1 MTMSM
6 QAPMLP
12 GTGAPPP
19 QPPQETPLD
28 GYFANLEPEKLIGE
42 LRTREKNQWTSLNN
56 RGVPT
61 LWRLIYA
68 QAFGIDPN
76 TSRNSTQRLEFCG
89 PQAQYVRFRM
99 QLTRMH
105 IKQRNTLAAGQRPS
119 FNCVASNDDASA
131 LASTPIAG
139 KVLTYVFREA
149 KGEQALYGGLDADGY
164 FGEGFVWM
172 RWDDQGGDVQQI
184 DIQEPVNDQF
194 TGKPLID
201 PQTGQQVTKPAK
213 KAQRTGAPKYKRL
226 FPWNVIRDT
235 AEEDPSWYIVR
246 ERASKAELMAR
257 FPEHADRIQ
266 NMNLKRETEPG
277 LLEQFA
283 WDLSS
288 ATDDLVLVKHFY
300 HRNSAAVPG
309 GRYVGYVE
317 DLPLWDVPCPLES
330 GMPLVSICSARYFD
344 TPIGYPEASDL
355 LSQQEMLDELLS
367 QAATN
372 ILKFGNQNIWGQD
385 GVEFD
390 EVKFMQGG
398 NYFTLKENQ
407 QPPQVIQWAELPD
420 ATKYLL
426 EYLPN
431 SMGKTSG
438 MNPTVL
444 GTPETNITSG
454 VFASLMQATAEK
466 FVSATQAA
474 FDFAVTE
481 LGNMTLEFIR
491 TNGDVSFEAEV
502 SGDANLPY
510 MRFFSSNDFQGIR
523 RVQVTRQ
530 SPVLNNIGGRFEV
543 FQATVNLP
551 KDQRQAAM
559 QLLTTGD
566 PSAYMEHDMSALI
579 LIRKENEQ
587 LALGQEMEVSMTD
600 DHLLHCGG
608 TNGHRFALDRL
619 RTQDPPKDPNELAQW
634 NLGKQTLAAHIN
646 NHAGIW
652 QNTNPVLAAVC
663 GIPAPPMMDPMT
675 GQMVPHQL
683 PTAGGGPQ
691 MGGQQPAP
699 GGSGAMKAAPKP
711 APQIPGQPQTAPQNG
726 AQTPRRATGNPKGV
740 PSP

>member
-6 QAPMLP
+6 QAPVQLP
-12 GTGAPPP
+12 GTGV
-19 QPPQETPLD
+19 QPAENPLD

-89 PQAQYVRFRM
+89 PQANYVRFRM

-119 FNCVASNDDASA
+119 FSCVASNDDSSA
-131 LASTPIAG
+131 LAQTPIAG

-149 KGEQALYGGLDADGY
+149 RGEQALYKALDSDGY
-164 FGEGFVWM
+164 FGEGFVWL
-172 RWDDQGGDVQQI
+172 RWDDQAGDVQQI
-184 DIQEPVNDQF
+184 DVQEPVNDQF
-194 TGKPLID
+194 TGAPLVD

-213 KAQRTGAPKYKRL
+213 KAKRTGAPKYKAL
-226 FPWNVIRDT
+226 YPWNVIRDT

-257 FPEHADRIQ
+257 YPEHADRIQ
-266 NMNLKRETEPG
+266 NMTLKRETEPG

-300 HRNSAAVPG
+300 HRNCSAVPG

-330 GMPLVSICSARYFD
+330 SMPIISICSARYFD
-344 TPIGYPEASDL
+344 TPVGYPESADL
-355 LSQQEMLDELLS
+355 LAQQEMLDELLS
-367 QAATN
+367 QSATN
-372 ILKFGNQNIWGQD
+372 ILKFGNQNVWGQD

-398 NYFTLKENQ
+398 NYFTLKEGQ
-407 QPPQVIQWAELPD
+407 SPPQVIQWADLPD
-420 ATKYLL
+420 ATKYLI

-431 SMGKTSG
+431 AMGKTSG

-444 GTPETNITSG
+444 GTPENNITSG

-466 FVSATQAA
+466 FVSSTQAA
-474 FDFAVTE
+474 FDFGVTDV
-481 LGNMTLEFIR
+481 GNMTLEFIR
-491 TNGDVSFEAEV
+491 TNGDVRFEAEV

-510 MRFFSSNDFQGIR
+510 MRFFTANDFQGIR

-543 FQATVNLP
+543 FQQTVMLP
-551 KDQRQAAM
+551 KDERQAAI

-566 PSAYMEHDMSALI
+566 ASAYMESDLSCLI
-579 LIRKENEQ
+579 LIRKENEL
-587 LALGQEMEVSMTD
+587 LALGQQCEVSMTD
-600 DHLLHCGG
+600 DHTLHCSK
-608 TNGHRFALDRL
+608 HRASLDRL
-619 RTQDPPKDPNELAQW
+619 RTQDPPQDPQEFQTWMTAKDVTA
-634 NLGKQTLAAHIN
+634 KHIDQ
-646 NHAGIW
+646 HAGIW

-663 GIPAPPMMDPMT
+663 GLPAPPIIDPMT
-675 GQMVPHQL
+675 GQVVPHQV
-683 PTAGGGPQ
+683 PTAGPGPQ
-691 MGGQQPAP
+691 TGAPSNQNGQKP
-699 GGSGAMKAAPKP
+699 GGGGRMQAGPKP
-711 APQIPGQPQTAPQNG
+711 APQIPAAPQSAPQNG
-726 AQTPRRATGNPKGV
+726 AQPAQRGGGNRRGA